1 MFVSFSNPSP
11 KPYPEARPS
20 LIGGWEKPGRHLKPR
35 EEENLSLWKEKLGKR
50 VLVVKLGRGIPVAR
64 SLFFLS
70 PLHPAG
76 GPVLGDVKHHR
87 VAKTSDFQSKDQEK
101 GAPGSLGFGE
111 AGITEKTEFEIM
123 IR

>member
-1 MFVSFSNPSP
+1 MEKGSLWSNW
-11 KPYPEARPS
+11 
-20 LIGGWEKPGRHLKPR
+20 GGGFLL
-35 EEENLSLWKEKLGKR
+35 LSLF
-50 VLVVKLGRGIPVAR
+50 
-64 SLFFLS
+64 FFLS